1 VTVTIPNTA
10 VPGTTCV
17 ITASGGTL
25 TTSTSL
31 LVTSTTV
38 PALETG
44 EPWSALLYWAL
55 AAGIGLAGFGLF
67 EFGRRRRIRSNT

>member
-1 VTVTIPNTA
+1 
-10 VPGTTCV
+10 
-17 ITASGGTL
+17 
-25 TTSTSL
+25 
-31 LVTSTTV
+31 V